1 MFNNKLK
8 NWLSNNA
15 VCADDVTADLAR
27 ANYLK
32 YQKNL
37 GKRRKAYLK
46 VLCRNIKDRAK
57 TGGTNVCTIDFDD
70 ERMSPEF
77 ITELTEYFE
86 QRGFEVKKCIGTFSS
101 WLTISW

>member
-1 MFNNKLK
+1 MFINKLN
-8 NWLSNNA
+8 NWLNNST
-15 VCADDVTADLAR
+15 VCADDVTADIAR

-37 GKRRKAYLK
+37 DKKRKAYLK
-46 VLCRNIKDRAK
+46 ALCRNIKHRAK

-70 ERMSPEF
+70 ERMNPEF
-77 ITELTEYFE
+77 IAELTEYFE
-86 QRGFEVKKCIGTFSS
+86 QRGFEVKKHIGTFSS